1 MSSASNVSG
10 FSENASGNVFAR
22 RQAPHQ
28 VPEARAQSSADL
40 GGGSY
45 AKVNSRGHA
54 TWVFGCCRHA
64 IDANRA
70 IADFHNRFSTG
81 GTAPLY
87 SVAFCHVDRSGS
99 PHIIC
104 PDSSS
109 IDQHLANHFD
119 PNTGVGD
126 FCIETAED
134 IAACGGKVCGT
145 KGC

>member
-1 MSSASNVSG
+1 MFLLAAKRPIKFLRQGRSPAQISEEVRMRRLTVAVMLLGCLAVVGTLLMPTAPSPISTTVS
-10 FSENASGNVFAR
+10 
-22 RQAPHQ
+22 
-28 VPEARAQSSADL
+28 ARAALHPCTQSCSFAESD
-40 GGGSY
+40 
-45 AKVNSRGHA
+45 A
-54 TWVFGCCRHA
+54 TDNNDH
-64 IDANRA
+64 
-70 IADFHNRFSTG
+70 
-81 GTAPLY
+81 Y
-87 SVAFCHVDRSGS
+87 SFCHVDRSGS